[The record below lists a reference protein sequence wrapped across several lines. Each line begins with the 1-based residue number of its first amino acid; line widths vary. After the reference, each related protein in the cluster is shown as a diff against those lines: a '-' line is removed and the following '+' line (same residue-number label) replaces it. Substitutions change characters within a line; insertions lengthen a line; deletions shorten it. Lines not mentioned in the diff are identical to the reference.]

1 MFFFCGYFHKVT
13 SKTRI
18 IFALRI
24 HLLSD
29 LHFEFQKWRSIWNID
44 SLDADVHVL
53 AGDIGVGLDGIQ
65 WALNHL
71 KRPVIYV
78 MGNHEFYGQR
88 PMVELMAKARE
99 RTAGTHVHLLEN
111 DSIVIGGVR
120 FLGCTLW
127 TDFCLFGQD
136 RQAEV
141 MDLSGS
147 VMSDYANIHVNKKGG
162 RPDPISIFAS
172 GMSSRSGDR
181 LTPATSLDFHRVSR
195 DFLERELARQSDTEM
210 VAMSWEKTV
219 VVTHH
224 APSAL
229 SLPRGEPGKEI
240 DAAYASD
247 LEDLVGQADL
257 WLHGHVHVAR
267 DYPVGTGRVVVN
279 CRGYKD
285 HGEESVNGFDPLRIV
300 EV

>member
-1 MFFFCGYFHKVT
+1 M
-13 SKTRI
+13 
-18 IFALRI
+18 RI

-29 LHFEFQKWRSIWNID
+29 LHFEFQKWRSAWK
-44 SLDADVHVL
+44 LDALEADVHVL
-53 AGDIGVGLDGIQ
+53 AGDIGIGLDGIL
-65 WALNHL
+65 WALNHF

-88 PMVELMAKARE
+88 PMVDLMAKARE

-111 DSIVIGGVR
+111 DSVVIDGVR

-141 MDLSGS
+141 MELAGT
-147 VMSDYANIHVNKKGG
+147 VMSDYTNIHVNKKGG

-181 LTPATSLDFHRVSR
+181 LTPATSLDFHRASR
-195 DFLERELARQSDTEM
+195 DFLERELARQPDPDM
-210 VAMSWEKTV
+210 VGAPWEKTV

-224 APSAL
+224 APSAR
-229 SLPRGEPGKEI
+229 SLPRGEPGKET
-240 DAAYASD
+240 DAAYASH

-267 DYPVGTGRVVVN
+267 EYSVGSGRVVVN
-279 CRGYKD
+279 CRGYHD
-285 HGEESVNGFDPLRIV
+285 HGQEAVKEFDPLRVIDV
-300 EV
+300 